1 MDTIKVILYF
11 MDKIKVILY
20 SMDKIKGKVL
30 CCQPQYP
37 MLTPFALVRSKDS
50 FKATAFMD
58 MGLIWI
64 LIFLVYLLKE

>member
-20 SMDKIKGKVL
+20 FMDKIKVKAL
-30 CCQPQYP
+30 CCQPHYP
-37 MLTPFALVRSKDS
+37 KLTPLALVRSKNS

-64 LIFLVYLLKE
+64 LIFLIYLLKE